1 MYHLYQ
7 YIAFLLS
14 NFYDFEIQRI
24 LSFIWNLILDVV
36 AIISIT
42 LEPLCME

>member
-7 YIAFLLS
+7 YIAFLFS
-14 NFYDFEIQRI
+14 NFYDFEIQSI

-36 AIISIT
+36 GIISIT
-42 LEPLCME
+42 LEALCME

>member
-7 YIAFLLS
+7 YIAFLFS
-14 NFYDFEIQRI
+14 NFYDFEIQSI

-36 AIISIT
+36 GIISIT